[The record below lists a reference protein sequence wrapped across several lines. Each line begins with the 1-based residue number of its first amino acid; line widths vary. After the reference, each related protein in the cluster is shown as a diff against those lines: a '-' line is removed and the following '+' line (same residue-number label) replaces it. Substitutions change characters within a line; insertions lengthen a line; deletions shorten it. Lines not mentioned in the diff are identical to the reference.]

1 MPDSTKSLRTSNQE
15 LKNQLEVGRKDLKRL
30 EEGVRFSLTKL
41 TQLMAALA
49 ACTKPEEV
57 DKVLEEFQEYSY
69 AFNVIILG
77 VPELGP
83 TESAEDTSNLCLK
96 IFDALG
102 AHATLSDIDVAH
114 RVAVTD
120 ASRTCSKPIVCKFI
134 RRFARN
140 REMAV
145 RTEACKIGPEIVGS
159 SEEDDMSNITMVD
172 HLTPSK
178 H

>member
-1 MPDSTKSLRTSNQE
+1 MNVEAEKSLE
-15 LKNQLEVGRKDLKRL
+15 LLGDEYDVLYNSEVETKTELALIG
-30 EEGVRFSLTKL
+30 SQLTKL
-41 TQLMAALA
+41 R
-49 ACTKPEEV
+49 TKPEEV
-57 DKVLEEFQEYSY
+57 DKVLQEFQEYSY
-69 AFNVIILG
+69 AFNVKILG

-102 AHATLSDIDVAH
+102 AHFTSSDIEVAH

-145 RTEACKIGPEIVGS
+145 RKEACKIGPEIVGS
-159 SEEDDMSNITMVD
+159 PEEDDMSNIRVVD

>member
-1 MPDSTKSLRTSNQE
+1 MEAEKSLE
-15 LKNQLEVGRKDLKRL
+15 LLGDEYDVLHNSEVETKTELALIG
-30 EEGVRFSLTKL
+30 SQLTKL
-41 TQLMAALA
+41 Q
-49 ACTKPEEV
+49 TKPEEV

-69 AFNVIILG
+69 AFNVKILG

-96 IFDALG
+96 IFNALG
-102 AHATLSDIDVAH
+102 AHFTSSGIEVAH

-145 RTEACKIGPEIVGS
+145 RKEACKIGPEIVGS

-172 HLTPSK
+172 HHTPRK